1 MSDNY
6 IDDSKIIDEVD
17 TKHAPQIPISAQ
29 ETILNSIARIKTNL
43 EKKKPSYGTGFF
55 MKTRIKNVEY
65 HFLVTCYHVVGQEQV
80 NSKKKIAIYYGNKNE
95 EKEKIIKLDKE
106 RFIKYYDKPIDI
118 ILIEIL
124 ESDNIKDV
132 NYLIPDMN
140 YKIGFDFYLKKKNA
154 GLGLYLAGYPKVRH
168 SNGEKHISSGYI
180 TKVDSFKFNHNLDTR
195 AGSSGSPICLID
207 NENVIGIHKG
217 GDENKVINYGTFIG
231 IIIND
236 LDNINIKEYK
246 NNEDCDYINE
256 FKKNKNNIIL
266 LGDKGVG
273 KTYFLNKICNTNF
286 QISEYYELGTEKV
299 QYSYTEN
306 GNMLLIDIPG
316 KYIHSYNAL
325 KAMKNILV
333 NIPMKAIC
341 IIDDAGIACRIDGLL
356 HNIRPFMKSFEKYKK
371 NIIVIITSNREDGIH
386 EKLKESYK
394 LYLNKEYQIKNV
406 LFIEFL
412 KVTDFN
418 EIYKLLENM
427 QKKMETI
434 TQMEFPTGLL
444 LPVIR
449 SYGIEGKIREKRNE
463 LQEKFSESLELF
475 QNEISK
481 ASDSDLK
488 RALYFALKNY
498 KESLIKKYTE
508 ILKNE
513 EEYSNEIID
522 ELIDFSREIFSEF
535 NHFTKRIEREI
546 EIKISYN
553 NKKECNEFRRCPYCG
568 LIWLQT
574 QGCNDV
580 FCGERTD
587 SKDKIYGIYKNYIV
601 KYENKNITIETEE
614 INNIIRGNGA
624 RIIGMKEEEIEKN
637 IQLKQ
642 NGKPEIKLL
651 GCGKLLKWDEMEDVT
666 YYVKEF
672 LKEIPLS
679 DYYSD
684 IMEIADS
691 LD

>member
-1 MSDNY
+1 
-6 IDDSKIIDEVD
+6 
-17 TKHAPQIPISAQ
+17 
-29 ETILNSIARIKTNL
+29 
-43 EKKKPSYGTGFF
+43 
-55 MKTRIKNVEY
+55 
-65 HFLVTCYHVVGQEQV
+65 
-80 NSKKKIAIYYGNKNE
+80 
-95 EKEKIIKLDKE
+95 
-106 RFIKYYDKPIDI
+106 
-118 ILIEIL
+118 
-124 ESDNIKDV
+124 
-132 NYLIPDMN
+132 
-140 YKIGFDFYLKKKNA
+140 
-154 GLGLYLAGYPKVRH
+154 
-168 SNGEKHISSGYI
+168 
-180 TKVDSFKFNHNLDTR
+180 
-195 AGSSGSPICLID
+195 
-207 NENVIGIHKG
+207 
-217 GDENKVINYGTFIG
+217 
-231 IIIND
+231 
-236 LDNINIKEYK
+236 
-246 NNEDCDYINE
+246 
-256 FKKNKNNIIL
+256 
-266 LGDKGVG
+266 
-273 KTYFLNKICNTNF
+273 
-286 QISEYYELGTEKV
+286 
-299 QYSYTEN
+299 
-306 GNMLLIDIPG
+306 MLLIDIPG